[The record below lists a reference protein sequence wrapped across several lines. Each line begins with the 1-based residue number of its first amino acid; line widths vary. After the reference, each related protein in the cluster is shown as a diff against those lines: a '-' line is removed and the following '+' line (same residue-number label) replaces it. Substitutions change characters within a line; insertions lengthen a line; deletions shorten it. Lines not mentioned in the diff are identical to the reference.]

1 MIATTWNPRA
11 RPASTFSLTDLARLA
26 DVTPRTIRYY
36 ISQGLLAA
44 PTGSGQAARYG
55 EGHLARLRLI
65 RRLQREH
72 LPLAE
77 IRSRLVGL
85 SDEDV
90 RLLVADETR
99 GAATADRFGDRLH
112 PAGARRSPDVG
123 TGGAGQRRRRRC
135 SCERRP
141 HGVGSRRALAP
152 SAPPPPPAT
161 DAEPDR
167 STWERVALTPDVELH
182 LRRPLDRQTNKRVD
196 RLIRIARELL
206 EED

>member
-1 MIATTWNPRA
+1 MPHTV
-11 RPASTFSLTDLARLA
+11 RPADTFSLTDLARLA

-44 PTGSGQAARYG
+44 PTGSGHAARYG
-55 EGHLARLRLI
+55 GGHLARLRLV

-77 IRSRLVGL
+77 IRSRLGRL
-85 SDEDV
+85 SDDELDA
-90 RLLVADETR
+90 LADETT
-99 GAATADRFGDRLH
+99 GDAAPPPSDSATDYIRRVL
-112 PAGARRSPDVG
+112 AGAPSAAPAAPAMLLRTSAHMASEAAP
-123 TGGAGQRRRRRC
+123 
-135 SCERRP
+135 P
-141 HGVGSRRALAP
+141 LAVP
-152 SAPPPPPAT
+152 APPPPPPAA

>member
-1 MIATTWNPRA
+1 MEPQSR
-11 RPASTFSLTDLARLA
+11 STSTLSLTDLARLA

-77 IRSRLVGL
+77 IRARLVGL

-90 RLLVADETR
+90 RLSVADETGTPR
-99 GAATADRFGDRLH
+99 PPNDSATDYIRRVM
-112 PAGARRSPDVG
+112 AGAPPSAPAAPARAPAPSLLMRASPHMASEAV
-123 TGGAGQRRRRRC
+123 
-135 SCERRP
+135 
-141 HGVGSRRALAP
+141 AP
-152 SAPPPPPAT
+152 FAASAPPPPPVA

>member
-1 MIATTWNPRA
+1 MQPNAPPATW
-11 RPASTFSLTDLARLA
+11 SLTDLARLA

-77 IRSRLVGL
+77 IRTRLGGL
-85 SDEDV
+85 SDGDV
-90 RLLVADETR
+90 RRLAADETDTSPPP
-99 GAATADRFGDRLH
+99 ADSATDYIRRVL
-112 PAGARRSPDVG
+112 AGAPPPP
-123 TGGAGQRRRRRC
+123 AA
-135 SCERRP
+135 P
-141 HGVGSRRALAP
+141 ARAPSMLMRASAHVASEAAMPLAS
-152 SAPPPPPAT
+152 SAPPPPPVA

>member
-1 MIATTWNPRA
+1 MEPQSR
-11 RPASTFSLTDLARLA
+11 STSTLSLTDLARLA

-77 IRSRLVGL
+77 IRARLVGL
-85 SDEDV
+85 SDDDV
-90 RLLVADETR
+90 RLSVADEL
-99 GAATADRFGDRLH
+99 GAPRSPTDLATDYIRRVLAGAPTSAPAAPAAPARSLLMRAPPHMASEATAPF
-112 PAGARRSPDVG
+112 
-123 TGGAGQRRRRRC
+123 
-135 SCERRP
+135 
-141 HGVGSRRALAP
+141 AP
-152 SAPPPPPAT
+152 SAAPPLPVA

>member
-1 MIATTWNPRA
+1 MEPQR
-11 RPASTFSLTDLARLA
+11 RSTSTLSLADLARLA

-77 IRSRLVGL
+77 IRARLVGL

-90 RLLVADETR
+90 RLSVAEETEAPR
-99 GAATADRFGDRLH
+99 PPTDSATDYIRRVLAAGST
-112 PAGARRSPDVG
+112 PAAPAAPARSLLLRASPHM
-123 TGGAGQRRRRRC
+123 A
-135 SCERRP
+135 SEAAA
-141 HGVGSRRALAP
+141 SFAP
-152 SAPPPPPAT
+152 SAPSPPPVA

>member
-1 MIATTWNPRA
+1 MEPESRST
-11 RPASTFSLTDLARLA
+11 STFSLTDLARLT

-77 IRSRLVGL
+77 IRARLVGL

-90 RLLVADETR
+90 RLSVADET
-99 GAATADRFGDRLH
+99 GAPRPPTDSATDYIRRVLAAGSTPVA
-112 PAGARRSPDVG
+112 PAAPARSLLL
-123 TGGAGQRRRRRC
+123 
-135 SCERRP
+135 
-141 HGVGSRRALAP
+141 RAPQHMASEAAASFAP
-152 SAPPPPPAT
+152 SAPPPPPVA

-196 RLIRIARELL
+196 RLIRIARELF

>member
-1 MIATTWNPRA
+1 MQHET
-11 RPASTFSLTDLARLA
+11 RPADSFSLTDLARLA

-77 IRSRLVGL
+77 IRSRLGRL
-85 SDEDV
+85 SDDEVDA
-90 RLLVADETR
+90 LLADEDASDAPPPPTDS
-99 GAATADRFGDRLH
+99 ATDYIRRVL
-112 PAGARRSPDVG
+112 AGAPTAPRSPP
-123 TGGAGQRRRRRC
+123 RRRRRC
-135 SCERRP
+135 SSGRRP
-141 HGVGSRRALAP
+141 TSPPKPAPSLAP
-152 SAPPPPPAT
+152 SAPPPPPAAE
-161 DAEPDR
+161 AEPDR

>member
-1 MIATTWNPRA
+1 MEPESRST
-11 RPASTFSLTDLARLA
+11 STFSLTDLARLT

-77 IRSRLVGL
+77 IRARLVGL

-90 RLLVADETR
+90 RLSVADET
-99 GAATADRFGDRLH
+99 GAPRPPTDSATDYIRRVLARAPGATPVA
-112 PAGARRSPDVG
+112 PAAPARSLLLRAP
-123 TGGAGQRRRRRC
+123 
-135 SCERRP
+135 P
-141 HGVGSRRALAP
+141 HMASEAAASFAP
-152 SAPPPPPAT
+152 SAPPPPPVA
-161 DAEPDR
+161 DPEPDR

>member
-1 MIATTWNPRA
+1 MQPNASPATW
-11 RPASTFSLTDLARLA
+11 SLTDLARLA

-77 IRSRLVGL
+77 IRTRLGGL
-85 SDEDV
+85 SDGDV
-90 RLLVADETR
+90 RRLAADETD
-99 GAATADRFGDRLH
+99 ASPPPADSATDYIRRVL
-112 PAGARRSPDVG
+112 AGAPPPPAAPARAPAMLMRASGHV
-123 TGGAGQRRRRRC
+123 A
-135 SCERRP
+135 SEAAM
-141 HGVGSRRALAP
+141 ALAP
-152 SAPPPPPAT
+152 SAPPPPPVA

-196 RLIRIARELL
+196 RLIRIAHELL

>member
-1 MIATTWNPRA
+1 MEPES
-11 RPASTFSLTDLARLA
+11 RPISTFSLTDLARLTN
-26 DVTPRTIRYY
+26 VTPRTIRYY

-77 IRSRLVGL
+77 IRARLVGL

-90 RLLVADETR
+90 RALVADESEAPRAPTDSASDYIR
-99 GAATADRFGDRLH
+99 RVL
-112 PAGARRSPDVG
+112 AGAP
-123 TGGAGQRRRRRC
+123 TPA
-135 SCERRP
+135 
-141 HGVGSRRALAP
+141 RAAPAP
-152 SAPPPPPAT
+152 SLLLRAPPHMASEAVAAFATSAPSPPPIAN
-161 DAEPDR
+161 AEPDR

>member
-1 MIATTWNPRA
+1 MEPESRST
-11 RPASTFSLTDLARLA
+11 STFSLTDLARLT

-77 IRSRLVGL
+77 IRTRLGGL
-85 SDEDV
+85 SGGDV
-90 RLLVADETR
+90 RRLAADETD
-99 GAATADRFGDRLH
+99 ASPPPADSATDYIRRVL
-112 PAGARRSPDVG
+112 AGAPPPP
-123 TGGAGQRRRRRC
+123 AA
-135 SCERRP
+135 P
-141 HGVGSRRALAP
+141 ARAPAMLMRASGHVASEAAMSLAP
-152 SAPPPPPAT
+152 SAPPPPVAN
-161 DAEPDR
+161 AEPDR

>member
-1 MIATTWNPRA
+1 MQRDI
-11 RPASTFSLTDLARLA
+11 RPSDTYSLTDLARLA

-65 RRLQREH
+65 RRLQKEH

-77 IRSRLVGL
+77 IRSRLGRL
-85 SDEDV
+85 SDNELDA
-90 RLLVADETR
+90 LLADE
-99 GAATADRFGDRLH
+99 D
-112 PAGARRSPDVG
+112 SIN
-123 TGGAGQRRRRRC
+123 
-135 SCERRP
+135 
-141 HGVGSRRALAP
+141 
-152 SAPPPPPAT
+152 APPPPTDSATDYIRRVLGGAPTATPPPAPAMLARASVHLASEVAPSLAASAT
-161 DAEPDR
+161 PPTPTADAEPDR

>member
-1 MIATTWNPRA
+1 MQPNAPPATW
-11 RPASTFSLTDLARLA
+11 SLTDLARLA

-77 IRSRLVGL
+77 IRTRLGGL
-85 SDEDV
+85 SDGDV
-90 RLLVADETR
+90 RHLAADETN
-99 GAATADRFGDRLH
+99 APPPPADSATDYIRRVL
-112 PAGARRSPDVG
+112 AGAPALPV
-123 TGGAGQRRRRRC
+123 A
-135 SCERRP
+135 P
-141 HGVGSRRALAP
+141 ARAPATLMRASGHIASEAAMPLAP
-152 SAPPPPPAT
+152 SAPPSPPPIA